1 MLNDGLSDG
10 VRALNLLLRDVRVTD
25 NSVELFDDGG
35 VSIVAVTVV
44 LTVALLTMLLLDA
57 ISGTEIAVAAKSG
70 GGTVAL
76 DTVLLTELVAVV
88 AAKLLG
94 STVSLAEAAVAGSSV
109 ASLSAIRLL
118 VAV

>member
-25 NSVELFDDGG
+25 NSVELLDDGG

-57 ISGTEIAVAAKSG
+57 ISGSETAVAAMSG